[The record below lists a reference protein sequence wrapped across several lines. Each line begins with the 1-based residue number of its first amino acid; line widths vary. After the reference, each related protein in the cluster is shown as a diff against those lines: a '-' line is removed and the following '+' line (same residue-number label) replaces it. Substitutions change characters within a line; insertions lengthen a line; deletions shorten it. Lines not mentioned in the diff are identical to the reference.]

1 MHAPQSTATHKETTV
16 KKMLPL
22 ALLVLIISLAACSRE
37 ESPMEKVADKVDQ
50 INTENA
56 DAAVKAIKTPI
67 NKARATQN
75 LGDQRTEGID
85 QAMQNLNK

>member
-1 MHAPQSTATHKETTV
+1 M
-16 KKMLPL
+16 KKILPL
-22 ALLVLIISLAACSRE
+22 ALLAMTVSLTACSKE
-37 ESPMEKVADKVDQ
+37 ESPIEKVSQKVDQ

-56 DAAVKAIKTPI
+56 DAAVKAIKSPI

-75 LGDQRTEGID
+75 LGGERTEGID

>member
-1 MHAPQSTATHKETTV
+1 M
-16 KKMLPL
+16 KKILPL
-22 ALLVLIISLAACSRE
+22 ALLALTVSFAACSKE
-37 ESPMEKVADKVDQ
+37 ESPMEKVSEKVDQ

-75 LGDQRTEGID
+75 LGEERTESVD

>member
-1 MHAPQSTATHKETTV
+1 M
-16 KKMLPL
+16 KKIMTLLTIAL
-22 ALLVLIISLAACSRE
+22 AFTACSKE
-37 ESPMEKVADKVDQ
+37 ESPIEKVSQKVDQ

-56 DAAVKAIKTPI
+56 DAAVQAIKTPI

-75 LGDQRTEGID
+75 LGEERTEGID

>member
-1 MHAPQSTATHKETTV
+1 M
-16 KKMLPL
+16 KKILPL
-22 ALLVLIISLAACSRE
+22 ALLALALTIAACSKG
-37 ESPMEKVADKVDQ
+37 ESVTEQVSQKVDQ

-75 LGDQRTEGID
+75 LGEERTEDVD

>member
-1 MHAPQSTATHKETTV
+1 M
-16 KKMLPL
+16 KKILPL
-22 ALLVLIISLAACSRE
+22 AFLAMTVSFAACSKE
-37 ESPMEKVADKVDQ
+37 ESPMEKVSEKVDQ

-67 NKARATQN
+67 DKARATQN
-75 LGDQRTEGID
+75 LGDQRTEGVD

>member
-1 MHAPQSTATHKETTV
+1 M
-16 KKMLPL
+16 KKILPMALL
-22 ALLVLIISLAACSRE
+22 ALAIGLAACSKE
-37 ESPMEKVADKVDQ
+37 ESPVEKVSQKVDQ

-67 NKARATQN
+67 DKARATQN
-75 LGDQRTEGID
+75 LGEERSDGVD